1 MCVPL
6 FLSLR
11 IWLPS
16 PLGIRTSGIA
26 QPDEDTAA
34 VFGQDSDGGL
44 GLGLDS
50 IIFLLFPVIRQ
61 EPNEGKDNLAIYS
74 LTFCET
80 ETLMLDAEHS
90 CRHVVCSVSVQL
102 FLHPS
107 SGQGSTEICKA
118 WFGLVHSPCLA
129 STKS

>member
-1 MCVPL
+1 MAA
-6 FLSLR
+6 LSCGDG
-11 IWLPS
+11 
-16 PLGIRTSGIA
+16 LGLLVVYIA

-80 ETLMLDAEHS
+80 ETLMLNAEHS
-90 CRHVVCSVSVQL
+90 CRHVVCSVCPANFAPIVR
-102 FLHPS
+102 
-107 SGQGSTEICKA
+107 SG
-118 WFGLVHSPCLA
+118 
-129 STKS
+129 